1 MEGWGTPPLTGCS
14 CEDVPCRTTQIH
26 LLLRKQETRPKNQP
40 GNSEDWVWEEN
51 QNAAPCRKPLVYQQ
65 PQRVAP
71 HLLKALPVPIR
82 YNPQDLQLIEKTW
95 NHSGNY
101 KGSHTSRGDQHTYWY
116 LQRLWQIEVDK
127 DLLSQLSNCRNIVC
141 FQISSKIGSW

>member
-1 MEGWGTPPLTGCS
+1 MKTSRAEPPKFVYYW
-14 CEDVPCRTTQIH
+14 ENK
-26 LLLRKQETRPKNQP
+26 KQDQKMNLEIQKI
-40 GNSEDWVWEEN
+40 WVWEED
-51 QNAAPCRKPLVYQQ
+51 QIAAPCRKHLVYQL

-71 HLLKALPVPIR
+71 HLLKVLPVPIR

-116 LQRLWQIEVDK
+116 LQSLWQIEVDN
-127 DLLSQLSNCRNIVC
+127 DLLSQLGDCRNIVR
-141 FQISSKIGSW
+141 FQIRSKIGSW

>member
-1 MEGWGTPPLTGCS
+1 MKTSRAEPHKFIYY
-14 CEDVPCRTTQIH
+14 CENK
-26 LLLRKQETRPKNQP
+26 KQDQKINLEIQKI
-40 GNSEDWVWEEN
+40 WVWEED

-101 KGSHTSRGDQHTYWY
+101 KRSHTSRGDQHTYWY
-116 LQRLWQIEVDK
+116 LQCLWQIEVDN
-127 DLLSQLSNCRNIVC
+127 DLLSQFGNCRNIVR

>member
-1 MEGWGTPPLTGCS
+1 MKTSRAEPPKFIYYW
-14 CEDVPCRTTQIH
+14 ENK
-26 LLLRKQETRPKNQP
+26 KQDQKINLEIQKI
-40 GNSEDWVWEEN
+40 WVWEED

-116 LQRLWQIEVDK
+116 LQCLWQIEVDN
-127 DLLSQLSNCRNIVC
+127 DLLSQLGNCRNIVR